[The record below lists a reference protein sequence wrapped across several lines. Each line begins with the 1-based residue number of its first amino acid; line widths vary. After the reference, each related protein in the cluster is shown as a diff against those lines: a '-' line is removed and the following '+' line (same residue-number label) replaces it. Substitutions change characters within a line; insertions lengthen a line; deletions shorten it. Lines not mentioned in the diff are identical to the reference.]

1 MKKVEAAKWE
11 AQRPADRSETAHAE
25 RMAKVERDRYSLAK
39 AVNDLELTVQREEA
53 KRGQFNDR
61 LTLVRQALKS
71 MDEGGIQINE
81 DKIRSLV
88 FREMGISWILEE
100 SVVSNDPSNWHSLPS
115 KCRIFSR
122 KSNDVFTL
130 SFAPN
135 SNSFDDAHQ
144 IWEHLG
150 K

>member
-11 AQRPADRSETAHAE
+11 AQRPADRTEATHAE

-39 AVNDLELTVQREEA
+39 LVNELELALQREEA
-53 KRGQFNDR
+53 TRGQLTDR
-61 LTLVRQALKS
+61 LAWVRQETKA
-71 MDEGGIQINE
+71 MEEGSIQINE
-81 DKIRSLV
+81 DKIMSLV
-88 FREMGISWILEE
+88 FREMGISWIVDEATLAKDRTTWNN
-100 SVVSNDPSNWHSLPS
+100 VPV
-115 KCRIFSR
+115 KCRILSR

-130 SFAPN
+130 LFSPN
-135 SNSFDDAHQ
+135 SNPFEDAHQ